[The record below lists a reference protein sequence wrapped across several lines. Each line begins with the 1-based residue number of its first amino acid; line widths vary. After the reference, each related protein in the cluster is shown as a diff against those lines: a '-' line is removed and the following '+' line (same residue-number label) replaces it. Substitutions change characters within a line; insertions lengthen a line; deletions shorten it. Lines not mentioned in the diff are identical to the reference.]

1 MFTTALQIPLNE
13 IEFCSC
19 DMAEILRMQKFHLYP
34 PRFTIKVNG
43 VGARGSAIL
52 NGEITG
58 FTKSVLI
65 QEALCGKCHMPWEF
79 F

>member
-1 MFTTALQIPLNE
+1 MFATNLQIALSE
-13 IEFCSC
+13 VDFCSC
-19 DMAEILRMQKFHLYP
+19 DMAEILRMRKLHLYP

-43 VGARGSAIL
+43 VGAGGSAIL

-65 QEALCGKCHMPWEF
+65 QEALCGEYHTL
-79 F
+79 